1 MKMPQ
6 YNHIIVDPKK
16 RREKEK
22 TKKKKKQKNSTCIGN
37 TISICFVTIRLWK

>member
-22 TKKKKKQKNSTCIGN
+22 TKPKKTQ
-37 TISICFVTIRLWK
+37 LA

>member
-22 TKKKKKQKNSTCIGN
+22 TKTKKKLNLHRKYNIN
-37 TISICFVTIRLWK
+37 MFVTIRLWK

>member
-22 TKKKKKQKNSTCIGN
+22 TKKKKNSTCIGN

>member
-22 TKKKKKQKNSTCIGN
+22 RKTKKTQ
-37 TISICFVTIRLWK
+37 LA

>member
-22 TKKKKKQKNSTCIGN
+22 KKQKKNSTCIGN

>member
-22 TKKKKKQKNSTCIGN
+22 TKTKKKTQ
-37 TISICFVTIRLWK
+37 LA

>member
-22 TKKKKKQKNSTCIGN
+22 TKKKKNKKTQLAQEIQYQY
-37 TISICFVTIRLWK
+37 VL